1 MAYPMQQFSKPE
13 VIEFSRMF
21 STDSAKAI
29 KASGYGYLN
38 GINYMAPYNVA
49 GKGTVCS
56 DASAGCKALCLGMES
71 GQAAIRKEGG
81 TNKTVESR
89 IRKTRYFFAQTQA
102 YLCELVWHV
111 HKLVQQAAKQDLIP
125 VVRLNG
131 SSDIAYERA
140 KIRAYG
146 GKTIFEIF
154 PNVQFVDYT
163 KKLNRLTD
171 NVPANLD
178 LTFSLHEEN
187 RDKAAE
193 AIRRGFNV
201 AVIFADFL
209 PDSYDLGDG
218 PIEVI
223 DGDKHDLRFLD
234 PKTGVIVG
242 LLPKGRKAKADNSGM
257 VVRDHVNI
265 LKLAA

>member
-1 MAYPMQQFSKPE
+1 M
-13 VIEFSRMF
+13 
-21 STDSAKAI
+21 
-29 KASGYGYLN
+29 
-38 GINYMAPYNVA
+38 
-49 GKGTVCS
+49 
-56 DASAGCKALCLGMES
+56 
-71 GQAAIRKEGG
+71 
-81 TNKTVESR
+81 
-89 IRKTRYFFAQTQA
+89 
-102 YLCELVWHV
+102 CELVWHV

-201 AVIFADFL
+201 AVVFADFL
-209 PDSYDLGDG
+209 PDEYDLGDG
-218 PIEVI
+218 PIQVI

-234 PKTGVIVG
+234 PT
-242 LLPKGRKAKADNSGM
+242 KGPQGKNSGM
-257 VVRDHVNI
+257 VVIKVPRPATKTMKIEAIKNTEATAKALLVQRLQQRHGYSRI
-265 LKLAA
+265 IPT

>member
-1 MAYPMQQFSKPE
+1 
-13 VIEFSRMF
+13 
-21 STDSAKAI
+21 
-29 KASGYGYLN
+29 
-38 GINYMAPYNVA
+38 
-49 GKGTVCS
+49 
-56 DASAGCKALCLGMES
+56 MES
-71 GQAAIRKEGG
+71 GKPQSVKQAA
-81 TNKTVESR
+81 R
-89 IRKTRYFFAQTQA
+89 IKQLRAALEKRDIFFAQTQA

-171 NVPANLD
+171 NVPANLE

-193 AIRRGFNV
+193 AIRRRFNV
-201 AVIFADFL
+201 AVVFADFL
-209 PDSYDLGDG
+209 PDEYDLGDG
-218 PIEVI
+218 PIQVI

-234 PKTGVIVG
+234 PQTGVIVG
-242 LLPKGRKAKADNSGM
+242 LLPKGRKAKADTSGM
-257 VVRDHVNI
+257 VIRDHTNI
-265 LKLAA
+265 FELAA